1 MFALNAFF
9 IEQVESLPDTTITL
23 KSGKKVVVKE
33 RESDVIGLINQCFKH
48 LASAHMFVP
57 EGEAKDV

>member
-1 MFALNAFF
+1 MFALNSFF

-57 EGEAKDV
+57 EGEAEDV